1 MKLIQSIQRAID
13 IINCFDN
20 NNKTLTLNNIS
31 EKLGLNINTTRGITN
46 TLVFNNLLDHNVENN
61 TYSLGSFYITKS
73 NLSYSNTVN
82 KIKIIAKPYLKEL
95 AEKYKVS
102 SRLQIVFG
110 SEIMSVK
117 TVNPESSYYIL
128 ATEDYQPLPLH
139 ATSSGKLFLKYSKN
153 APAFENLNFEKY
165 TKFTIPDKNILLE
178 NLKNIDKNGYSSEFG
193 ETGLGIS
200 SLAVPIFNK
209 DDTLFAT
216 ISITGLTPVIEDIIK
231 DASEEMLK
239 YKKVITEEFWSTM

>member
-95 AEKYKVS
+95 AEKYKVFKQAS
-102 SRLQIVFG
+102 DSFWIRNY
-110 SEIMSVK
+110 EC
-117 TVNPESSYYIL
+117 
-128 ATEDYQPLPLH
+128 
-139 ATSSGKLFLKYSKN
+139 KN
-153 APAFENLNFEKY
+153 
-165 TKFTIPDKNILLE
+165 
-178 NLKNIDKNGYSSEFG
+178 S
-193 ETGLGIS
+193 
-200 SLAVPIFNK
+200 
-209 DDTLFAT
+209 
-216 ISITGLTPVIEDIIK
+216 
-231 DASEEMLK
+231 
-239 YKKVITEEFWSTM
+239 